1 MKALRVSLV
10 LSSVCP
16 PLFTYSAALIDP
28 SRAMQW
34 IGGATFALEVL
45 AILFHV
51 ILTIEI
57 SPQLGPFE
65 RAHIVLW

>member
-1 MKALRVSLV
+1 MKVLRTSLV
-10 LSSVCP
+10 AASVLP
-16 PLFTYSAALIDP
+16 PLFTYVAALNDP

-34 IGGATFALEVL
+34 IGGASFPLETL

-57 SPQLGPFE
+57 SPNLGPLE
-65 RAHIVLW
+65 KTHIVLW

>member
-1 MKALRVSLV
+1 MKALRTSLV

-16 PLFTYSAALIDP
+16 PLITYVVALSNP

-34 IGGATFALEVL
+34 IGGVSFALELL

-57 SPQLGPFE
+57 SPNLGPFE